1 MEAWKLLVAAAVA
14 YLCGSFS
21 SSVAVSK
28 AFLHKDLRDYG
39 SGNAGLTNSYRLMGA
54 KLTLLVLIGD
64 VLKAVVGVGLGGWLL
79 GPLGRLIAGAF
90 VIIGHMFPVF
100 FGFRG
105 GKGVLVG
112 ATMLFLFD
120 WRVFLVALALFVG
133 AVALTRW
140 VSLGSILGAI
150 SFPISTF
157 VCYHDV
163 VMTVLAALMGG
174 AVVVA
179 HRGNIG
185 RILSGTERRFTFG
198 GTHELTD
205 HREEK

>member
-1 MEAWKLLVAAAVA
+1 MELWKLFVVAAVA

-28 AFLHKDLRDYG
+28 VFLKKDLRDYG
-39 SGNAGLTNSYRLMGA
+39 SGNAGLTNSYRLMGG
-54 KLTLLVLIGD
+54 KLTLLVLLGD
-64 VLKAVVGVGLGGWLL
+64 VLKAVIGVGIGKWLL
-79 GPLGRLIAGAF
+79 GPIGSLIAGAF
-90 VIIGHMFPVF
+90 TIIGHMFPVF

-120 WRVFLVALALFVG
+120 WRVFLVAFSIFV
-133 AVALTRW
+133 ASVYLTRY

-150 SFPISTF
+150 SFPIMTF
-157 VCYHDV
+157 FLYRELGL
-163 VMTVLAALMGG
+163 TLLAAAMGA
-174 AVVVA
+174 AVVHA

-185 RILSGTERRFTFG
+185 RIVSGTERRFTFG
-198 GTHELTD
+198 GKHELTD
-205 HREEK
+205 NRKE

>member
-1 MEAWKLLVAAAVA
+1 MEAMKLLIAAAVA

-21 SSVAVSK
+21 SSVVVSK
-28 AFLHKDLRDYG
+28 VFLHKDLREYG

-54 KLTLLVLIGD
+54 KLTLFVLLGD
-64 VLKAVVGVGLGGWLL
+64 VLKAVIGVGVGGMLF

-112 ATMLFLFD
+112 ATMMLMFD
-120 WRVFLVALALFVG
+120 WRVFLIAFVLFVA

-150 SFPISTF
+150 SFPITTF
-157 VCYHDV
+157 IFYQDV
-163 VMTVLAALMGG
+163 TMTVLAALMGG

-198 GTHELTD
+198 GKHELTD
-205 HREEK
+205 NREE